1 MGGGGAGIKCV
12 GGGGAGIECMGGG
25 GAGHAKWHPVV
36 AAFVFG
42 AGQESESEQ

>member
-25 GAGHAKWHPVV
+25 GAGPAKWHPVV